1 MLQLA
6 NARLRAHYFHSFS
19 RDAPWVHPRALP
31 QARKFL
37 RRFPL
42 SATRI
47 FERFYRYCWV
57 LPVDTLA
64 VFDPEPVAMEG
75 LRCLMESIDG
85 PRVVAVE
92 SNVEAAVT
100 SVRELQP
107 SLLIVDKGL
116 GVTNFT
122 DWMRLLS
129 VAEKPTA
136 VIVWG
141 TLMSQSEAVR
151 FLQAGASGVIRK
163 TAPLEEIANCVR
175 AVAAGLNNWT
185 ESDAARDPR
194 LPSRTARS
202 SLTPREVQV
211 MDLVEHGLKNKEIA
225 EALGIRTGTV
235 KIHLKHIF
243 EKTGIRGRYGLVL
256 SGLKHKG
263 LLAAVV

>member
-1 MLQLA
+1 
-6 NARLRAHYFHSFS
+6 
-19 RDAPWVHPRALP
+19 
-31 QARKFL
+31 
-37 RRFPL
+37 
-42 SATRI
+42 
-47 FERFYRYCWV
+47 
-57 LPVDTLA
+57 VDTLA

-92 SNVEAAVT
+92 SNVDAAVT
-100 SVRELQP
+100 AVRELQP

-116 GVTNFT
+116 GVPNFT
-122 DWMRLLS
+122 DWMRLLNA
-129 VAEKPTA
+129 AEKPTA

-163 TAPLEEIANCVR
+163 TAPLQELADCVK
-175 AVAAGLNNWT
+175 AVAAGGNWM
-185 ESDAARDPR
+185 ESAASRDPR
-194 LPSRTARS
+194 EPFRTARS

-211 MDLVEHGLKNKEIA
+211 MDLVEHGLKNKEIG
-225 EALGIRTGTV
+225 ESLGIRTGTV

-243 EKTGIRGRYGLVL
+243 EKTGIRGRYGLAL